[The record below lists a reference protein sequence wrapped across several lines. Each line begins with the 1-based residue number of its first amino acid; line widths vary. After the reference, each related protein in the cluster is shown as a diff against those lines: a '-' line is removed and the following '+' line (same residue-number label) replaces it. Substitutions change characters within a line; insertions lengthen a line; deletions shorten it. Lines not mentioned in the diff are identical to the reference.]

1 MNETKQPT
9 ESSATQKFAFS
20 TQFGFSGRPAT
31 GRQQTIGPYLLVS
44 REMGAGGS
52 EIAARVAQ
60 RLDWEILDK
69 EILDTLES
77 DYGTPAAVLDVVD
90 EKKPSWLTD
99 LFNGWIEGHG
109 FSQLTYV
116 HRLHRVFDAA
126 AQRGNVVIV
135 GRGARFILPRRAGLS
150 VRIIAPLEF
159 RVEQIIL
166 RQGMSAAKARE
177 FVEHSDRQR
186 IAFVKR
192 YFHQNVADPHVYDLV
207 LNVEQFGQDNAVDL
221 IINVVQSWL
230 NRSGMGADS
239 SLLQSPV
246 RRTVN
251 S

>member
-1 MNETKQPT
+1 MNKTKQPT
-9 ESSATQKFAFS
+9 ECSATQKFAFP
-20 TQFGFSGRPAT
+20 TQFGFSGRSTT

-52 EIAARVAQ
+52 EIAACVVQ
-60 RLDWEILDK
+60 RLGWEILDK
-69 EILDTLES
+69 EILNALES
-77 DYGTPAAVLDVVD
+77 DYGTPAPVLDVVD

-116 HRLHRVFDAA
+116 HRLHRVFDMA

-135 GRGARFILPRRAGLS
+135 GRVQIILPRRAGLS
-150 VRIIAPLEF
+150 VRIIVPLEF
-159 RVEQIIL
+159 RVEQILL
-166 RQGMSAAKARE
+166 RQGISAAKARE

-186 IAFVKR
+186 IAFIKR

-230 NRSGMGADS
+230 KRSGVGADS
-239 SLLQSPV
+239 NLHQSPV
-246 RRTVN
+246 ARPFN